1 MQGGDG
7 AGPEGPCKAF
17 AGGRWEPKGLG
28 AEEGWE
34 LIQVLTGA
42 LLPLWRGTDCVEQRA
57 ELGNQDRGDGSRWVL
72 MGARQDGKGI
82 WRET

>member
-1 MQGGDG
+1 MREG
-7 AGPEGPCKAF
+7 AGGRRGDCREGMGQVLKGLVRQQGRAWAF

-42 LLPLWRGTDCVEQRA
+42 LLPL
-57 ELGNQDRGDGSRWVL
+57 
-72 MGARQDGKGI
+72 
-82 WRET
+82 